1 MALSN
6 SISVSVSVS
15 VSTTTPRPN
24 YTCSLSFRHER
35 PFLALLPI
43 SLSTNTLQFPLLRA
57 AAAAKS
63 QTGPV
68 EKKRS
73 SSSANKKRKK
83 KGKRGGAVDDGDG
96 NNAQSD
102 GLSFSEVEIVEDE
115 SGLGAVGS
123 SVSGSDSRSL
133 GYYGT
138 PLPKPPAGF
147 VVDDHGKVLMAST
160 KRIATI
166 VSSFSMLKSLLKLLL
181 LVRF

>member
-6 SISVSVSVS
+6 SISVSVSI
-15 VSTTTPRPN
+15 STTTPKPN

-35 PFLALLPI
+35 PFLALPI
-43 SLSTNTLQFPLLRA
+43 SLSTNTHRFPLLRV

-73 SSSANKKRKK
+73 SSSTNKKRKK

-115 SGLGAVGS
+115 SGLGAVES
-123 SVSGSDSRSL
+123 SISGSDSRSL

-147 VVDDHGKVLMAST
+147 VVGDHGKVLMAST

-166 VSSFSMLKSLLKLLL
+166 VSSFSMLKSLLLLFL
-181 LVRF
+181 FRF